1 MQLDPENHVYRL
13 DNTTY
18 TSVTTLVHMCF
29 LTFDADKILERMK
42 IKGSK
47 YEGMTKEEIK
57 ELWNQNAKD
66 AQQQGT
72 RMHSVIERYY
82 KQEEITDEEKTLPE
96 ILQFMEFVTAHTLTP
111 HGIEWCVHS
120 PTIQLAGTID
130 FAVAN
135 EDGTIDLYD
144 WKRSKHMEMENPY
157 RKYSHVIKTMP
168 DTNYWHYT
176 VQLNLYKYVIEKE
189 YNKKVRDMYL
199 VCFYPTQTKYEKYK
213 VSDIQVHVPLILEQL
228 KLKQT
233 V

>member
-1 MQLDPENHVYRL
+1 
-13 DNTTY
+13 
-18 TSVTTLVHMCF
+18 MCF
-29 LTFDADKILERMK
+29 STFDADKILERMK

-47 YEGMTKEEIK
+47 YDGMTKEEIK
-57 ELWNQNAKD
+57 EVWNHNAKD

-82 KQEEITDEEKTLPE
+82 KQEPITDEEKRLPE
-96 ILQFMEFVTAHTLTP
+96 ILQFMEFVSEHKLAP
-111 HGIEWCVHS
+111 HGIEWCVYS
-120 PTIQLAGTID
+120 RTIQLAGTID

-144 WKRSKHMEMENPY
+144 WKRSKHMELQNPY
-157 RKYSHVIKTMP
+157 RKYSHVIQTIP

-199 VCFYPTQTKYEKYK
+199 VCFYPTQTKFEKYK
-213 VSDIQVHVPLILEQL
+213 VSNIQVHIPIILEQL
-228 KLKQT
+228 KLKQSP
-233 V
+233 